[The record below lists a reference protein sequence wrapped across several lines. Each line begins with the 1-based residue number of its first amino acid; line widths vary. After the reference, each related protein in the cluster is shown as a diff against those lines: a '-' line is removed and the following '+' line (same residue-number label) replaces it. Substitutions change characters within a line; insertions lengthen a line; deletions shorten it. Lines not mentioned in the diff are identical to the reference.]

1 MRCKKHAADLTST
14 VGVCASCLR
23 ERLTT
28 IIEAQTRA
36 QGQLQIQAQLSC
48 LHSRNS
54 GVAPEEQPHH
64 PNPPPPLIFP
74 RSVSPYVSRRKSDDS
89 AWPHHHSRSDHD
101 HDNDNSHSHQ
111 RHHIR
116 FYSTPQVGPT
126 YDGAPATIGGS
137 CKKSRPRFSLLTS
150 LFRSRSDKFW
160 TDPRVSSRDSIP
172 TSASAAASP
181 SWLSSIFAGKRGKKS
196 KQCFADETPVRVRSR
211 HRRARGMSPDFTH
224 DGGGDDCEPSASG
237 SGDSSTPDWKRTP
250 VQATPS
256 RRTRSGPVKNVSGL
270 TFCLSPLVRAHWNQ
284 KGMQGFPPEHG
295 ITGEIR
301 VATRPHLSSA
311 ASFSM
316 NRSRKL
322 ADFGRVTSN
331 R

>member
-1 MRCKKHAADLTST
+1 MRCKKHAADLTSA

-28 IIEAQTRA
+28 IIETQTRA
-36 QGQLQIQAQLSC
+36 QAQLQIQAQLSR
-48 LHSRNS
+48 LHSRNN
-54 GVAPEEQPHH
+54 GVAPEEPQKSD
-64 PNPPPPLIFP
+64 PNPPPALIFP
-74 RSVSPYVSRRKSDDS
+74 RSVSPYVSRRKSDQ
-89 AWPHHHSRSDHD
+89 HNRSDHD
-101 HDNDNSHSHQ
+101 HDHDHSHLQ

-126 YDGAPATIGGS
+126 YDRGGSAVIGGS
-137 CKKSRPRFSLLTS
+137 YRKSKPRFSLLTS

-160 TDPRVSSRDSIP
+160 TDPRVSSRDAIA
-172 TSASAAASP
+172 TSASSP
-181 SWLSSIFAGKRGKKS
+181 SWFSAIFAGKRGKKS
-196 KQCFADETPVRVRSR
+196 KQCFADESTVRVRSR

-224 DGGGDDCEPSASG
+224 DGCEDDGEPSASG

-256 RRTRSGPVKNVSGL
+256 RRARSGPVKNVSGL
-270 TFCLSPLVRAHWNQ
+270 TFCLSPLVRASPNPHWNQ
-284 KGMQGFPPEHG
+284 KGMQGFPPDLG

-301 VATRPHLSSA
+301 VATKPHLSSA

-322 ADFGRVTSN
+322 ADFGRATSN

>member
-1 MRCKKHAADLTST
+1 MRCKKHAADLTSA

-23 ERLTT
+23 ERLTA

-36 QGQLQIQAQLSC
+36 QAQLQLQAQLSR
-48 LHSRNS
+48 LHSRSN
-54 GVAPEEQPHH
+54 GVAPEEPLKSD
-64 PNPPPPLIFP
+64 PNPPPLIFP

-89 AWPHHHSRSDHD
+89 AWRHHHNRSDHD
-101 HDNDNSHSHQ
+101 HDHDHNHQ

-126 YDGAPATIGGS
+126 YDGGAATIGGS
-137 CKKSRPRFSLLTS
+137 YRKSKPKFSLLTS

-160 TDPRVSSRDSIP
+160 TDPRVSSRDS
-172 TSASAAASP
+172 TSTSASP
-181 SWLSSIFAGKRGKKS
+181 SWFSTIFAGKRGKQS
-196 KQCFADETPVRVRSR
+196 KQFYSDESTIRVRSR
-211 HRRARGMSPDFTH
+211 HRRARGMSPDLTH
-224 DGGGDDCEPSASG
+224 DAGGGGCEDVCDRSASG

-270 TFCLSPLVRAHWNQ
+270 TFCLSPLVRASPNPHWNQ
-284 KGMQGFPPEHG
+284 KCMQGFPAEV
-295 ITGEIR
+295 GEVR
-301 VATRPHLSSA
+301 VATKPHLATA

-322 ADFGRVTSN
+322 ADIGRATSN